1 MIQLT
6 QKRLSAINPDILL
19 VYGNLQPKTP
29 KEYYTV
35 KVNTLIQKRLP
46 GAPSISIDE
55 ENLTTEIKVAKPE
68 DVPSIPKELEPNMN
82 CLKRGIIDEY
92 PLLPNEVTVSSRMTF
107 LSEAFQSFPKRTLVY
122 ELTTNKA
129 ILYFL
134 IKNIGLNNDRS
145 LILQEYEFTT
155 PSKLYSNL
163 DSLSLKLNVT
173 SIAVSIGKGIASG
186 MLSAIGGAIANA
198 ILDEIFPPKIPD
210 YFDEVYAQITKIVK
224 QEIQQSKIDSISGAI
239 TNLVQKIKN
248 EYVPALQQSNIKDKE
263 DRQAL
268 FKLLQKYDQT
278 FLSGAEG
285 MLGALQQKEYAKAG
299 FTVFMLGASLQLSLY
314 QEMANVDPKNKK
326 SNGEWQSAS
335 ESSYG
340 KPQIGTVAKTA
351 NDFIEHAQKTYD
363 EIITDSNN
371 AVQAKKFMTEHSYV
385 VGQTLVTN
393 KTYYCR
399 IVDNGVATNV
409 IWEIGKDEKNGSNAK
424 FENFKNIEI
433 PKYQKTKRENLDKEM
448 NSPLEVI
455 NFWKALKDS
464 PIKLT

>member
-6 QKRLSAINPDILL
+6 PKKLSTINPDILL
-19 VYGNLQPKTP
+19 VYGNLQPETP

-35 KVNTLIQKRLP
+35 KVNTLVQKRLP
-46 GAPSISIDE
+46 GAPSISIDIG
-55 ENLTTEIKVAKPE
+55 NLMTEIKVAKPE

-82 CLKRGIIDEY
+82 CLKRGITDEY
-92 PLLPNEVTVSSRMTF
+92 PLLPNEVILRNRMTF
-107 LSEAFQSFPKRTLVY
+107 LSETFQDFPIRTLVF

-134 IKNIGLNNDRS
+134 IKNIGLNNEYVP
-145 LILQEYEFTT
+145 ILQESEFTQ
-155 PSKLYSNL
+155 PQKLYPSL

-173 SIAVSIGKGIASG
+173 STAVSIGKDIASG

-198 ILDEIFPPKIPD
+198 ILDEVFPAKIPN
-210 YFDEVYAQITKIVK
+210 YFDEVYAKITKIVK

-248 EYVPALQQSNIKDKE
+248 EYVPALEQSNTKDKE

-285 MLGALQQKEYAKAG
+285 MLGTLQQKEYAKAG

-314 QEMANVDPKNKK
+314 QEMANVDPMNKNAK
-326 SNGEWQSAS
+326 GEWMPANK
-335 ESSYG
+335 SSYG
-340 KPQIGTVAKTA
+340 KPKTGTLAKTA
-351 NDFIEHAQKTYD
+351 NDFIEHAKKTYN
-363 EIITDSNN
+363 EIMTDSNN
-371 AVQAKKFMTEHSYV
+371 AVKAQKFKKERSYV
-385 VGQTLVTN
+385 IGQTLVTN
-393 KTYYCR
+393 TYYYGR
-399 IVDNGVATNV
+399 IVDNGVATN
-409 IWEIGKDEKNGSNAK
+409 ILREIGPDAKNGSNPK
-424 FENFKNIEI
+424 FEAFTKSEI
-433 PKYQKTKRENLDKEM
+433 PKYKKTKRENLYKEM

-455 NFWKALKDS
+455 ESWKELVKT
-464 PIKLT
+464 PIKIA